1 MIKNKYLLVLMFFIG
16 SLIASSVDVSGRAEY
31 FYMTRLE
38 NSQLVNIPFRLLDLN
53 VQHQVNDKFNIFGN
67 VGVEYRNRRD
77 TDFMTDSNLEDFL
90 LDIRELYMSIYLG
103 NGEIRIGKQIHSW
116 GSVDENSPIDNL
128 NAYDYYYLLLGG
140 AEKKLGAYSLAYD
153 NYINFL
159 GNAKFSFVY
168 SPMHNTSRIPVNDP
182 DYTIGLPESSSPSEE
197 NLIFKDKTPD
207 EFSFNLTWSIPLMD
221 VSFSSL
227 NMYDRI
233 FNVSGIN
240 IYANSPA
247 GGIDP
252 DKFSITPRYSY
263 RKTNVLNFGTVFLFD
278 DFTISFD
285 YASFDSEDTNN
296 EEDFEGLSNVDYIP
310 MHPAFE
316 DFLTQF
322 DSFEQFDCCQ
332 YPFSEI
338 AFEEKVKYSQFAF
351 QFEMPFEN
359 NFKVNTQYFKHEIDE
374 YSSNFLEQSCES
386 LTNLPGFEESDC
398 DAIEE
403 DLGVSLEDFSA
414 QNLFIP
420 GVGTPYAM
428 ITSEAILFNFEKGFP
443 DNDLIVDF
451 NAFIDLDSYTSKL
464 YDLGDCIVFD
474 EDNGEPICDE
484 NSTDEDYE
492 KNYQSTKGKGMLLS
506 IEFEHDLGDGFELSY
521 GLTKIF
527 GNDDIEDYNFNSM
540 ESFSSFRSA
549 ISYYF

>member
-1 MIKNKYLLVLMFFIG
+1 MINKYLLILILFIG
-16 SLIASSVDVSGRAEY
+16 IGIGSSTSISGQAEY

-67 VGVEYRNRRD
+67 IGVEYRNRRD

-90 LDIRELYMSIYLG
+90 LDIREFYMSLYIGYS
-103 NGEIRIGKQIHSW
+103 EFRIGKQIHSW
-116 GSVDENSPIDNL
+116 GSIDENSPIDNL

-140 AEKKLGAYSLAYD
+140 AEKKLGTYSLAYD
-153 NYINFL
+153 NYL
-159 GNAKFSFVY
+159 GNSKISFVY
-168 SPMHNTSRIPVNDP
+168 SPMHNTSRIPIDDP
-182 DYTIGLPESSSPSEE
+182 DYPIGLPEGSSPSEE
-197 NLIFKDKTPD
+197 TLLFKDKTPD
-207 EFSFNLTWSIPLMD
+207 EFSLNFTYSFDFMD
-221 VSFSSL
+221 ISVSSL

-247 GGIDP
+247 GGTDP

-263 RKTNVLNFGTVFLFD
+263 RRTNVLNFGTVFLFD

-296 EEDFEGLSNVDYIP
+296 EEDFEGLSNVDYIS
-310 MHPAFE
+310 MHPALE
-316 DFLTQF
+316 DLLIEFGN
-322 DSFEQFDCCQ
+322 FEQFDCCQ

-359 NFKVNTQYFKHEIDE
+359 DFKVNAQIFKHEIDE
-374 YSSNFLEQSCES
+374 YSSNFLDQNCES
-386 LTNLPGFEESDC
+386 LTNLPGFEEEDC
-398 DAIEE
+398 EAIEA

-420 GVGTPYAM
+420 GVGMPHTM
-428 ITSEAILFNFEKGFP
+428 ITSEAILLNFEKGFP
-443 DNDLIVDF
+443 DSDLIVDF
-451 NAFIDLDSYTSKL
+451 NAFIDMD
-464 YDLGDCIVFD
+464 
-474 EDNGEPICDE
+474 
-484 NSTDEDYE
+484 
-492 KNYQSTKGKGMLLS
+492 KGRGKLLS

-521 GLTKIF
+521 GITKIL
-527 GNDDIEDYNFNSM
+527 GDDSIENYNFNRM
-540 ESFSSFRSA
+540 ESFSSFRSR
-549 ISYYF
+549 ITYYF

>member
-1 MIKNKYLLVLMFFIG
+1 MIKNKYLLVFIFFIG

-90 LDIRELYMSIYLG
+90 LDIRELYISMYLG

-168 SPMHNTSRIPVNDP
+168 SPMHNTSRLPVNDP
-182 DYTIGLPESSSPSEE
+182 DYPIGVPEESSPTPNATILSD
-197 NLIFKDKTPD
+197 ITPD
-207 EFSFNLTWSIPLMD
+207 EYGLNLKWSFDFGDI
-221 VSFSSL
+221 SL
-227 NMYDRI
+227 SHLSMYDRM
-233 FNVSGIN
+233 FNLSGLT
-240 IYANSPA
+240 IYTDEFFMGNSVDA
-247 GGIDP
+247 V
-252 DKFSITPRYSY
+252 PRYSY
-263 RKTNVLNFGTVFLFD
+263 RYTNVINLGAVFLAN
-278 DFTISFD
+278 DFTLAFD
-285 YASFDSEDTNN
+285 YSNFNSEDQN
-296 EEDFEGLSNVDYIP
+296 DL
-310 MHPAFE
+310 
-316 DFLTQF
+316 
-322 DSFEQFDCCQ
+322 DSFNDLVNPFYDLGDPLGAPSLWTEQNRSFQ
-332 YPFSEI
+332 
-338 AFEEKVKYSQFAF
+338 EKVKYSQFAL

-359 NFKVNTQYFKHEIDE
+359 NFKVNTQYFKHSISD
-374 YSSNFLEQSCES
+374 YSSNDLNLSCDE
-386 LTNLPGFEESDC
+386 LVEALDN
-398 DAIEE
+398 
-403 DLGVSLEDFSA
+403 FSA
-414 QNLFIP
+414 EDCENIEDGLGISLDNFKTKNLFIP

-428 ITSEAILFNFEKGFP
+428 ITSEAVLLNFEKGFP

-451 NAFIDLDSYTSKL
+451 NAFIDMDSYTSKL
-464 YDLGDCIVFD
+464 YDLGDCIIFD
-474 EDNGEPICDE
+474 EDSGEPICDE
-484 NSTDEDYE
+484 NSIDEDYE
-492 KNYQSTKGKGMLLS
+492 KKYQSTKGKGMLLS
-506 IEFEHDLGDGFELSY
+506 LEFEHDLGDGFELSY

-527 GNDDIEDYNFNSM
+527 GNDDIENYNFNSM

>member
-1 MIKNKYLLVLMFFIG
+1 MIKNKYLLVFIFFIG

-90 LDIRELYMSIYLG
+90 LDIRELYISMYLG

-168 SPMHNTSRIPVNDP
+168 SPMHNTSRLPVNDP
-182 DYTIGLPESSSPSEE
+182 DYPIGVPEESSPTPNATILSD
-197 NLIFKDKTPD
+197 ITPD
-207 EFSFNLTWSIPLMD
+207 EYGLNLKWSFDFGDISLSHLSMYDRNFNLT
-221 VSFSSL
+221 
-227 NMYDRI
+227 
-233 FNVSGIN
+233 GIN
-240 IYANSPA
+240 LYTNS
-247 GGIDP
+247 GGVILNAVP
-252 DKFSITPRYSY
+252 LYSY
-263 RKTNVLNFGTVFLFD
+263 RLTDISNIGSALLFN
-278 DFTISFD
+278 DFSLAFD
-285 YASFDSEDTNN
+285 YAFFSSEDQNMAEDLIIPHPTNPTV
-296 EEDFEGLSNVDYIP
+296 FVDSDGN
-310 MHPAFE
+310 PAFIEFEYETDIE
-316 DFLTQF
+316 DDPETDEDESKAIGSGNINFG
-322 DSFEQFDCCQ
+322 
-332 YPFSEI
+332 
-338 AFEEKVKYSQFAF
+338 EKVKYSQFAL

-359 NFKVNTQYFKHEIDE
+359 NFKINAQYFKHEINKYD
-374 YSSNFLEQSCES
+374 YNPLPISDDINI
-386 LTNLPGFEESDC
+386 TNLTVDIESFN
-398 DAIEE
+398 
-403 DLGVSLEDFSA
+403 LE
-414 QNLFIP
+414 NLFIP

-428 ITSEAILFNFEKGFP
+428 ITSEAVLLNFEKGFP

-451 NAFIDLDSYTSKL
+451 NAFIDMDSYTSKL

-506 IEFEHDLGDGFELSY
+506 LEFEHDLGDGFELSY

>member
-1 MIKNKYLLVLMFFIG
+1 MIKNKYLLVFMFFIG

-90 LDIRELYMSIYLG
+90 LDIRELYISIYLG

-182 DYTIGLPESSSPSEE
+182 DYPIGLPAGSSPSPEATVL
-197 NLIFKDKTPD
+197 NDITPD
-207 EFSFNLTWSIPLMD
+207 EYGLNLKWSFDFGDI
-221 VSFSSL
+221 SFSHL
-227 NMYDRI
+227 GMYDRV
-233 FNVSGIN
+233 FNLSGLTVYTDQFN
-240 IYANSPA
+240 LGNVVEPL
-247 GGIDP
+247 
-252 DKFSITPRYSY
+252 PRYSY
-263 RKTNVLNFGTVFLFD
+263 RYTDVFGLGAVFLAD

-285 YASFDSEDTNN
+285 YAQFNSEDQNDLETFNS
-296 EEDFEGLSNVDYIP
+296 LSENPNYTGSTVDEIFGAP
-310 MHPAFE
+310 
-316 DFLTQF
+316 FLDQNLTR
-322 DSFEQFDCCQ
+322 
-332 YPFSEI
+332 
-338 AFEEKVKYSQFAF
+338 AFEEKVEYSQRAI

-359 NFKVNTQYFKHEIDE
+359 DFKVNAQYFKHKIAE
-374 YSSNFLEQSCES
+374 YQSNELGLNCNELVDALPQFSEQ
-386 LTNLPGFEESDC
+386 DC
-398 DAIEE
+398 QEVE
-403 DLGVSLEDFSA
+403 TDLGMTLENFEPE
-414 QNLFIP
+414 NLFIP

-428 ITSEAILFNFEKGFP
+428 ITSEAVLLNFEKGFP
-443 DNDLIVDF
+443 DNNLIIDF
-451 NAFIDLDSYTSKL
+451 NAFIDMDK
-464 YDLGDCIVFD
+464 G
-474 EDNGEPICDE
+474 NGR
-484 NSTDEDYE
+484 
-492 KNYQSTKGKGMLLS
+492 LLS
-506 IEFEHDLGDGFELSY
+506 IEFEHDIGDGFELSY

-527 GNDDIEDYNFNSM
+527 GDDNIENYNFNRM